1 MKLEKE
7 KGASD
12 FLAYY
17 VHQPLE
23 NRIVLRL
30 VNTRVTPNQL
40 TILTNAAAYCVTAL
54 FFFGFLL
61 PGSILSFAVGLMD
74 GLDGKLARARGKTTK
89 LGTLEHAFDLLFEF
103 SWLAALALFL
113 FNSTGNALPL
123 ILSLFSIVF
132 IAFYRYCYDLFS
144 RAMKTS
150 LDNYGRFERL
160 FRRVAGRRNLYNIH
174 ILVGVLLGM
183 PLYSLMSILFHS
195 AVTALVYAYR
205 TAKHLHRADQAQKEA
220 TNFKTE
226 TEPQFNGL
234 NFFHI

>member
-17 VHQPLE
+17 VHRPIE
-23 NRIVLRL
+23 NRIVYRL
-30 VNTRVTPNQL
+30 LNTRVTPNQL
-40 TILTNAAAYCVTAL
+40 TILTNAVAYCVAAL

-61 PGSILSFAVGLMD
+61 PGSILSFVVGLMD

-89 LGTLEHAFDLLFEF
+89 LGTMEHAFDLLFEF
-103 SWLAALALFL
+103 SWLAAFALFL

-123 ILSLFSIVF
+123 IFCLFSIVF

-144 RAMKTS
+144 RTMKTS
-150 LDNYGRFERL
+150 LDNYERFERL

-174 ILVGVLLGM
+174 ILIWVLLGM
-183 PLYSLMSILFHS
+183 PFYSMISILLHS
-195 AVTALVYAYR
+195 ALTAVVYAYR
-205 TAKHLHRADQAQKEA
+205 TAKHLHAADRALA
-220 TNFKTE
+220 TCS
-226 TEPQFNGL
+226 G
-234 NFFHI
+234 

>member
-1 MKLEKE
+1 MKLKLEKE

-17 VHQPLE
+17 IHQPLE
-23 NRIVLRL
+23 NRIVIRL
-30 VNTRVTPNQL
+30 LDTRITPNQL
-40 TILTNAAAYCVTAL
+40 TILTNAVAYCVTAL

-89 LGTLEHAFDLLFEF
+89 LGTMEHAFDLLFEF

-113 FNSTGNALPL
+113 FNSTNNVLPL
-123 ILSLFSIVF
+123 ILCLFTIIF
-132 IAFYRYCYDLFS
+132 IAFYRYCYDVFS
-144 RAMKTS
+144 RTMKTS

-174 ILVGVLLGM
+174 ILVWILLGT
-183 PLYSLMSILFHS
+183 PLYSLISILLHS
-195 AVTALVYAYR
+195 ALTAVVYAYR
-205 TAKHLHRADQAQKEA
+205 VAKHLNAADRSSDYARNIQRHTQAS
-220 TNFKTE
+220 
-226 TEPQFNGL
+226 
-234 NFFHI
+234 

>member
-17 VHQPLE
+17 IHQPLE
-23 NRIVLRL
+23 NRIVIRL
-30 VNTRVTPNQL
+30 LDTRITPNQL
-40 TILTNAAAYCVTAL
+40 TILTNAVAYCVTAL

-89 LGTLEHAFDLLFEF
+89 LGAMEHAFDLLFEF

-113 FNSTGNALPL
+113 FNSTSNVLPL
-123 ILSLFSIVF
+123 ILCLFIIIF

-144 RAMKTS
+144 RTMKTS
-150 LDNYGRFERL
+150 FDNYGRFERL

-174 ILVGVLLGM
+174 ILVWILLGT
-183 PLYSLMSILFHS
+183 PLYSLMSILLHS
-195 AVTALVYAYR
+195 TLTAGVYAYR
-205 TAKHLHRADQAQKEA
+205 VAKHLNAADRSSDYARNIQRH
-220 TNFKTE
+220 T
-226 TEPQFNGL
+226 
-234 NFFHI
+234 

>member
-17 VHQPLE
+17 IHRPLE
-23 NRIVLRL
+23 NRIVYGLL
-30 VNTRVTPNQL
+30 NTGVTPNQL
-40 TILTNAAAYCVTAL
+40 TILTNAVAYCVTAL

-61 PGSILSFAVGLMD
+61 PGSILSFVVGLMD

-89 LGTLEHAFDLLFEF
+89 LGTMEHAFDLLFEF
-103 SWLAALALFL
+103 SWLAALAIFL

-123 ILSLFSIVF
+123 TLCLFTIVF

-150 LDNYGRFERL
+150 LDNYGKFERL

-174 ILVGVLLGM
+174 ILVWVLLGM
-183 PLYSLMSILFHS
+183 PLYSLMSIMLHS
-195 AVTALVYAYR
+195 ALTALVYAYR
-205 TAKHLHRADQAQKEA
+205 TAKHLHAADRTHNPLENVQEETQA
-220 TNFKTE
+220 
-226 TEPQFNGL
+226 P
-234 NFFHI
+234 

>member
-12 FLAYY
+12 FLAHY
-17 VHQPLE
+17 VHRPLE
-23 NRIVLRL
+23 NRIVYSLL
-30 VNTRVTPNQL
+30 NTRVTPNQL
-40 TILTNAAAYCVTAL
+40 TILTNIVAYCVTAL

-61 PGSILSFAVGLMD
+61 PGSILSFVVGLTD

-113 FNSTGNALPL
+113 FRSTNDALPL
-123 ILSLFSIVF
+123 ILCLFSVVF

-174 ILVGVLLGM
+174 ILVWVLLGI
-183 PLYSLMSILFHS
+183 PLYSLMSILLHS
-195 AVTALVYAYR
+195 ALTALVYAYR
-205 TAKHLHRADQAQKEA
+205 TAKHLHAADRIHKE
-220 TNFKTE
+220 K
-226 TEPQFNGL
+226 P
-234 NFFHI
+234 